1 MGYLDDIIIFSK
13 TEEEHLNHLE
23 EIFVRLRK
31 FGLKMKREKCSFFKK
46 YIQYLGHSVSER
58 GFEPLPEKL
67 ESIRKMPA
75 PRTAKEVKQFL
86 GLIGYYRKFVPRFAD
101 ISRPLTKL
109 TRHNVVF
116 EWTDQ
121 CSKAFNH
128 LRELLMEYPILR
140 YPDPKQGYI
149 LYTDASGIGWSG
161 VLTQEHLDEKGKRK
175 NHPICYVSGQFR
187 GSQLNWAAL
196 TKEAYAIYMSVRRL
210 SFYVTDAEV
219 TIRSDHLPLK
229 KFLNKQTMNSK
240 VNNWAVELEQFRL
253 HLEWIPGT
261 RNLLADSLSR
271 LLDIV
276 PDAQK
281 TKEPD
286 DQEFGSYCFEDL
298 EPAKVMEKVSTEVIE
313 LIDNREYQN
322 DSQESREIREK
333 PGENESSIK
342 EKKTQD
348 FNSEFPEHSQNSRTE
363 SAVKT
368 FEIRFDEKPMEKRS
382 LLSGSK
388 SREDS
393 QKSRKNPCV
402 EITEHENLRE
412 IKLPLKPNQLQQLQK
427 NDTYCRGVAKKLH
440 KDTELQKIFI
450 KEEGVLYRL
459 WIEDGRTFKCILVPQ
474 VLQDFM
480 IILAHDYSGHNG
492 SRRTYNCLKRQYY
505 WPGIHKQ
512 IFRHCKKCKEC
523 VLQNQGQ
530 PEKCFGH
537 FDSPDLPMEFIC
549 MDLVGPIHP
558 PSSRGNKY
566 VLTVIDML
574 TGFTIAV
581 PIKNKNAE
589 TICEAYR
596 DNIYCVFSGSSRI
609 LTDNGSE
616 FKNKEMHEVCDT
628 LGLKHIFS
636 PVYTPQSNG
645 RLEGWHRFFKA
656 CIAKHIRGG
665 GVEWDELVPLAV
677 SAYNFFPCQSSK
689 ESPFVLMF
697 GRDPI
702 TPVAKLLEP
711 KPRYYG
717 ERGGA
722 LKMDTLRRLY
732 TIVVQNIRKARE
744 KLPKTEEEPHKFK
757 VNDMVLVKDPDA
769 AVFEPRYQP
778 NFRVTAIFGNNRIE
792 VQDKRGHKSVRRS
805 AHVKYIA
812 PSEKV
817 VNQLPS
823 KEVVKNYGRSTK
835 LLLASKDIPELHFDV
850 TDTKEKGDS
859 SEKME
864 VMEIT
869 DVNTGG
875 MTPQNSE
882 FREHSRNSLESA
894 AGEAQER
901 VSEQRSVKQA
911 LNSKLHSN
919 ASEYREHSQK
929 SRDSGKPTDV
939 ETPGKLV
946 KRTFSRDTHLQHSE
960 CREHSQNSRIKQ
972 PGMVEVPASDE
983 DVESTAASSDFS
995 KHSQNLLSKGEPNV
1009 DPGEA
1014 KATFG
1019 DRDGQCL
1026 VTVSEFRELS
1036 PNSRVVT
1043 EGSRDKQKKQ
1053 HTTPVCIGES
1063 SEYSWDS
1070 LHVGNNVSVPS
1081 FSWLKSMSQIVGLT
1095 ATWQDKV
1102 EGNPTAVGTASN
1114 AKVNINPVHAEF
1126 NFFL

>member
-1 MGYLDDIIIFSK
+1 M
-13 TEEEHLNHLE
+13 
-23 EIFVRLRK
+23 
-31 FGLKMKREKCSFFKK
+31 
-46 YIQYLGHSVSER
+46 
-58 GFEPLPEKL
+58 
-67 ESIRKMPA
+67 
-75 PRTAKEVKQFL
+75 
-86 GLIGYYRKFVPRFAD
+86 
-101 ISRPLTKL
+101 
-109 TRHNVVF
+109 F
-116 EWTDQ
+116 EWTEQ

-161 VLTQEHLDEKGKRK
+161 VLTQEHMDDKGKAK

-196 TKEAYAIYMSVRRL
+196 TKEAYAIYMSVCRL

-261 RNLLADSLSR
+261 RNLLGDSLSH
-271 LLDIV
+271 LLDV
-276 PDAQK
+276 VLDAQK
-281 TKEPD
+281 TREQD

-298 EPAKVMEKVSTEVIE
+298 EPAKVMEKVSTDVVE
-313 LIDNREYQN
+313 LLDNSEYQK
-322 DSQESREIREK
+322 DSQELRKSLAKSVKSEI
-333 PGENESSIK
+333 SIE
-342 EKKTQD
+342 EKKAQD
-348 FNSEFPEHSQNSRTE
+348 SYSEFSKHSPNSQTE
-363 SAVKT
+363 SAVNT
-368 FEIRFDEKPMEKRS
+368 FEIKFEEKPMERRT

-388 SREDS
+388 FREDS
-393 QKSRKNPCV
+393 QKSRVSQCV
-402 EITEHENLRE
+402 EITEHEDLRE
-412 IKLPLKPNQLQQLQK
+412 IELPLKQKQLQQLQM
-427 NDTYCRGVAKKLH
+427 NDTYCRDVAKKLH
-440 KDTELQKIFI
+440 KDMELQKIFI

-505 WPGIHKQ
+505 WPGIRKQ
-512 IFRHCKKCKEC
+512 IFRHCKKCKDC
-523 VLQNQGQ
+523 ILQNQGQ

-574 TGFTIAV
+574 TGFTIAA

-589 TICEAYR
+589 TICDAYR
-596 DNIYCVFSGSSRI
+596 DNVYCVFGGSSRM
-609 LTDNGSE
+609 LTDNESE
-616 FKNKEMHEVCDT
+616 FKNKEMQEVCDT

-645 RLEGWHRFFKA
+645 CLEGWHRFFKA
-656 CIAKHIRGG
+656 CIAKHIHGG

-717 ERGGA
+717 ERGAA
-722 LKMDTLRRLY
+722 LKMDALRRLY

-744 KLPKTEEEPHKFK
+744 KVPTKEEEPHKFK

-778 NFRVTAIFGNNRIE
+778 NFRVTAIFGNNIIE
-792 VQDKRGHKSVRRS
+792 VQDERGHKSVRRS
-805 AHVKYIA
+805 AHVKYIE

-817 VNQLPS
+817 EKQLPS
-823 KEVVKNYGRSTK
+823 REIIKNYGQSAK
-835 LLLASKDIPELHFDV
+835 LLLATRDIPDLHFSVAERED
-850 TDTKEKGDS
+850 KGDS
-859 SEKME
+859 PEKTNVIE
-864 VMEIT
+864 LIN
-869 DVNTGG
+869 VNTEDSV
-875 MTPQNSE
+875 TVPRNSD
-882 FREHSRNSLESA
+882 FREHSRNSLESV
-894 AGEAQER
+894 AGEAQVQSWDQRNLEK
-901 VSEQRSVKQA
+901 VLDSE
-911 LNSKLHSN
+911 LHSN
-919 ASEYREHSQK
+919 TSEYREHSQK
-929 SRDSGKPTDV
+929 SQDNGKPIDKESA
-939 ETPGKLV
+939 ETKV
-946 KRTFSRDTHLQHSE
+946 KRTFSRDIHLQHSE
-960 CREHSQNSRIKQ
+960 CRKHSQNSRIQ
-972 PGMVEVPASDE
+972 ESVGVAVTVSAE
-983 DVESTAASSDFS
+983 DTKCSAPSIDLPE
-995 KHSQNLLSKGEPNV
+995 HSQNSLSRSELETDNEEPNV
-1009 DPGEA
+1009 SL
-1014 KATFG
+1014 G
-1019 DRDGQCL
+1019 DRDGLC
-1026 VTVSEFRELS
+1026 
-1036 PNSRVVT
+1036 
-1043 EGSRDKQKKQ
+1043 
-1053 HTTPVCIGES
+1053 
-1063 SEYSWDS
+1063 
-1070 LHVGNNVSVPS
+1070 SVLIS
-1081 FSWLKSMSQIVGLT
+1081 
-1095 ATWQDKV
+1095 
-1102 EGNPTAVGTASN
+1102 
-1114 AKVNINPVHAEF
+1114 
-1126 NFFL
+1126 

>member
-1 MGYLDDIIIFSK
+1 
-13 TEEEHLNHLE
+13 
-23 EIFVRLRK
+23 
-31 FGLKMKREKCSFFKK
+31 MK
-46 YIQYLGHSVSER
+46 
-58 GFEPLPEKL
+58 
-67 ESIRKMPA
+67 
-75 PRTAKEVKQFL
+75 
-86 GLIGYYRKFVPRFAD
+86 
-101 ISRPLTKL
+101 
-109 TRHNVVF
+109 
-116 EWTDQ
+116 
-121 CSKAFNH
+121 
-128 LRELLMEYPILR
+128 
-140 YPDPKQGYI
+140 
-149 LYTDASGIGWSG
+149 
-161 VLTQEHLDEKGKRK
+161 
-175 NHPICYVSGQFR
+175 
-187 GSQLNWAAL
+187 
-196 TKEAYAIYMSVRRL
+196 
-210 SFYVTDAEV
+210 
-219 TIRSDHLPLK
+219 
-229 KFLNKQTMNSK
+229 
-240 VNNWAVELEQFRL
+240 
-253 HLEWIPGT
+253 
-261 RNLLADSLSR
+261 
-271 LLDIV
+271 
-276 PDAQK
+276 
-281 TKEPD
+281 
-286 DQEFGSYCFEDL
+286 
-298 EPAKVMEKVSTEVIE
+298 
-313 LIDNREYQN
+313 
-322 DSQESREIREK
+322 
-333 PGENESSIK
+333 
-342 EKKTQD
+342 
-348 FNSEFPEHSQNSRTE
+348 
-363 SAVKT
+363 
-368 FEIRFDEKPMEKRS
+368 FDEKPTEERT
-382 LLSGSK
+382 LLSGSEC
-388 SREDS
+388 REDS
-393 QKSRKNPCV
+393 QKSRMDPCV
-402 EITEHENLRE
+402 EITEHEDLRE
-412 IKLPLKPNQLQQLQK
+412 IKLPLKPKQLQQLQK
-427 NDTYCRGVAKKLH
+427 NDTYCRDVAKKLH
-440 KDTELQKIFI
+440 KDMELQKIFI

-505 WPGIHKQ
+505 WPGIRKQ

-589 TICEAYR
+589 TICDAYR
-596 DNIYCVFSGSSRI
+596 DNVYCVFGGSSRM
-609 LTDNGSE
+609 LRDNGSE
-616 FKNKEMHEVCDT
+616 FKNKEMQEVCDT

-665 GVEWDELVPLAV
+665 GVEWDELVPLAI

-697 GRDPI
+697 GRDPV

-717 ERGGA
+717 ERGSA
-722 LKMDTLRRLY
+722 LKIDTLRRLY

-744 KLPKTEEEPHKFK
+744 KLPKKEEEPHKFK

-792 VQDKRGHKSVRRS
+792 VQDERGHKSVRRS
-805 AHVKYIA
+805 THVKYID

-817 VNQLPS
+817 EKQLPS
-823 KEVVKNYGRSTK
+823 EEVVKNYGRSAK
-835 LLLASKDIPELHFDV
+835 LLLAPKDIPDLQFDV
-850 TDTKEKGDS
+850 AEKEDKGDS
-859 SEKME
+859 PEKTE
-864 VMEIT
+864 VMEIV
-869 DVNTGG
+869 DVDTKCSVIA
-875 MTPQNSE
+875 TRNSD
-882 FREHSRNSLESA
+882 FREHSRNPLESA
-894 AGEAQER
+894 AGEARQRE
-901 VSEQRSVKQA
+901 SEQRVVKQG

-946 KRTFSRDTHLQHSE
+946 KRTLIREMHLQHSE

-972 PGMVEVPASDE
+972 AAGVEMTVSAE
-983 DVESTAASSDFS
+983 DAKTTAASSDFS
-995 KHSQNLLSKGEPNV
+995 KHSQNSLSKGEPNA
-1009 DPGEA
+1009 DPGEV

-1019 DRDGQCL
+1019 DPDGQCL
-1026 VTVSEFRELS
+1026 GTVSEFRELS

-1043 EGSRDKQKKQ
+1043 EASEGRQKKQ
-1053 HTTPVCIGES
+1053 HTSPVCVGEP
-1063 SEYSWDS
+1063 SEYSRDS
-1070 LHVGNNVSVPS
+1070 LGVGNNVSVPS

-1095 ATWQDKV
+1095 ATWHDKV
-1102 EGNPTAVGTASN
+1102 EGNPTGANTASN
-1114 AKVNINPVHAEF
+1114 AKVNISPVHTEF

>member
-1 MGYLDDIIIFSK
+1 
-13 TEEEHLNHLE
+13 
-23 EIFVRLRK
+23 
-31 FGLKMKREKCSFFKK
+31 
-46 YIQYLGHSVSER
+46 
-58 GFEPLPEKL
+58 
-67 ESIRKMPA
+67 
-75 PRTAKEVKQFL
+75 
-86 GLIGYYRKFVPRFAD
+86 
-101 ISRPLTKL
+101 
-109 TRHNVVF
+109 
-116 EWTDQ
+116 
-121 CSKAFNH
+121 
-128 LRELLMEYPILR
+128 
-140 YPDPKQGYI
+140 
-149 LYTDASGIGWSG
+149 
-161 VLTQEHLDEKGKRK
+161 
-175 NHPICYVSGQFR
+175 
-187 GSQLNWAAL
+187 
-196 TKEAYAIYMSVRRL
+196 MSVRRL

-271 LLDIV
+271 LLDVV

-313 LIDNREYQN
+313 LTDNSEYQN
-322 DSQESREIREK
+322 DSQESRKILEK
-333 PGENESSIK
+333 PGENESSIEK
-342 EKKTQD
+342 KKTQD

-368 FEIRFDEKPMEKRS
+368 FEIKFEEKPTETRT
-382 LLSGSK
+382 LLSGSEC
-388 SREDS
+388 REDS
-393 QKSRKNPCV
+393 QKSRTSQCV
-402 EITEHENLRE
+402 EITEHENLKE
-412 IKLPLKPNQLQQLQK
+412 IKLPLKPKQLQQLQK
-427 NDTYCRGVAKKLH
+427 NDTYCRDVAKKLH

-505 WPGIHKQ
+505 WPGIRKQ

-596 DNIYCVFSGSSRI
+596 DNVYCVFGGSSRM

-722 LKMDTLRRLY
+722 LKLDTLRRLY

-744 KLPKTEEEPHKFK
+744 KLPKIEEEPHKFK

-792 VQDKRGHKSVRRS
+792 VQDERGHKSVRRS

-823 KEVVKNYGRSTK
+823 EEVVKNYGRSTK

-946 KRTFSRDTHLQHSE
+946 KRTFIRDMHLQHSE

-972 PGMVEVPASDE
+972 AAGVEATASDE
-983 DVESTAASSDFS
+983 DAKCTAANSDFS
-995 KHSQNLLSKGEPNV
+995 KDSQNSLSKGEPKV
-1009 DPGEA
+1009 DQGEA
-1014 KATFG
+1014 KVTFG

-1043 EGSRDKQKKQ
+1043 EGSGDKQKKQ

-1063 SEYSWDS
+1063 SEYSRDS

-1114 AKVNINPVHAEF
+1114 AKVNINPVHTEF